1 MKKLLKLFIF
11 SMIVS
16 TFNTPSIAASKYTTV
31 REEIV
36 SGVYHEKRLYTKTG
50 EIKSEKFVMQIEGN
64 FWEAVKSADGTWN
77 LTFAA
82 QMKFEEHKSGGS
94 GGNC

>member
-1 MKKLLKLFIF
+1 MKKILKLFLF
-11 SMIVS
+11 SILAS
-16 TFNTPSIAASKYTTV
+16 IFNTPLIAGSKYTTV

-77 LTFAA
+77 LTSTAK
-82 QMKFEEHKSGGS
+82 MKLQDHRKG

>member
-1 MKKLLKLFIF
+1 ML
-11 SMIVS
+11 VS
-16 TFNTPSIAASKYTTV
+16 AFNTPSIAASKYTTV

-50 EIKSEKFVMQIEGN
+50 EIKSEKFVMLIEGI
-64 FWEAVKSADGTWN
+64 FWEVVKSADGTWN
-77 LTFAA
+77 LTSTAK
-82 QMKFEEHKSGGS
+82 MKLKEHRKG